1 MRIHKV
7 FLDAK
12 ESFKVTSQSFL
23 AKYPSAVKPILE
35 EIDFYHTVKQDKK
48 SVGRRPTRRYERTRA
63 TLSGTETARAMH
75 PIARSANDEA
85 TLTNE

>member
-35 EIDFYHTVKQDKK
+35 EIDFYHTVKRDK